1 MLCLIPSTLREKR
14 TKTWPWTLKSPASH
28 PAQLHLLN
36 CVWRGVVYRRINYV
50 FLIFSPFYANTKI
63 RVRLGWRGEQKQPTF
78 STMSRPWK
86 ECEVPTTWSLSCYYI
101 WNCYSKIPQTGG
113 LNNRDLF
120 LTVLETQSLR
130 SRCQRV
136 GFFQGPSSWLADS
149 RLLNVSSHSFSS
161 VYTHSQGPA
170 VCPRFLL

>member
-50 FLIFSPFYANTKI
+50 FLIFSPFCANTKI

-86 ECEVPTTWSLSCYYI
+86 ESEVPTTWSLSCYYI

-113 LNNRDLF
+113 LNNRPIAH
-120 LTVLETQSLR
+120 SL
-130 SRCQRV
+130 
-136 GFFQGPSSWLADS
+136 GGWKFQDQNANMVRPWRELSWLADNS
-149 RLLNVSSHSFSS
+149 LL
-161 VYTHSQGPA
+161 A
-170 VCPRFLL
+170 